1 MQRPII
7 TPVIIRDD
15 IYNERKWNWL
25 FRSNAKWISLSLF
38 LCLFLSFLSSEYS
51 YSAIPRKTGWEYRSD
66 RRDISGVPTFHEIL
80 LLYFYFVPSS
90 PAHPLEMETVVVFR
104 QHLLNKRTS
113 IAMAFFSSPAAIG
126 IADCNGPYFLSI
138 HFSSIAL
145 CAAHPPLSPFR
156 PSRHPDSLVSAG
168 QKYLRVIT
176 SEICA
181 TGKQQTQMICHPLI
195 IGWENRT
202 NFRKLMMWLLRS
214 QKHWVSN

>member
-1 MQRPII
+1 M
-7 TPVIIRDD
+7 
-15 IYNERKWNWL
+15 NL
-25 FRSNAKWISLSLF
+25 SFSLSLPF
-38 LCLFLSFLSSEYS
+38 SFFPFIGIFVFRNFAKKQVENTARIVAISAEFQLSTRS
-51 YSAIPRKTGWEYRSD
+51 YFC
-66 RRDISGVPTFHEIL
+66 TFIL
-80 LLYFYFVPSS
+80 S

-113 IAMAFFSSPAAIG
+113 IAIAFLSSPAAIG

-181 TGKQQTQMICHPLI
+181 TGKQQTQTICHPLI
-195 IGWENRT
+195 IG
-202 NFRKLMMWLLRS
+202 
-214 QKHWVSN
+214 

>member
-1 MQRPII
+1 M
-7 TPVIIRDD
+7 
-15 IYNERKWNWL
+15 
-25 FRSNAKWISLSLF
+25 RSES
-38 LCLFLSFLSSEYS
+38 LFLSFFAFFFLSFHRNIR
-51 YSAIPRKTGWEYRSD
+51 IPQFREKQVENIRSD
-66 RRDISGVPTFHEIL
+66 RRDISRVPTFHEIL
-80 LLYFYFVPSS
+80 FLYFYFVPSS

-104 QHLLNKRTS
+104 QHLLNKRIS

-181 TGKQQTQMICHPLI
+181 TGKQQTQTICHPLI
-195 IGWENRT
+195 IG
-202 NFRKLMMWLLRS
+202 
-214 QKHWVSN
+214 